1 MNSIALIIIIN
12 VIIPVSLET
21 GNCFLPHPGNEGYLC
36 HWEQKDFIIKN
47 DKFFLRYDSKN
58 DNFFEKIVRKYYH
71 RKLKDKNG
79 N

>member
-47 DKFFLRYDSKN
+47 GEQWLVVSN
-58 DNFFEKIVRKYYH
+58 DRNFVWRA
-71 RKLKDKNG
+71 N
-79 N
+79 